1 MSAYQVDVDE
11 LGLVVAEM
19 AACRR
24 ALEELADDVHRV
36 TGRLHSEWAGLAS
49 SAHQTSYAG
58 WRGEF
63 ADMSQTLA
71 GMRELGETAHTNYT
85 AAVASNLA
93 MWEQVR

>member
-11 LGLVVAEM
+11 LALVVAEM
-19 AACRR
+19 AACRQ
-24 ALEELADDVHRV
+24 ALEDLASDVHAV
-36 TGRLHSEWAGLAS
+36 TGRLHAEWVGAAS
-49 SAHQTSYAG
+49 SAHQASYAG

-63 ADMSQTLA
+63 ADMSAALA
-71 GMRELGETAHTNYT
+71 GMRDLGETAHTNYT